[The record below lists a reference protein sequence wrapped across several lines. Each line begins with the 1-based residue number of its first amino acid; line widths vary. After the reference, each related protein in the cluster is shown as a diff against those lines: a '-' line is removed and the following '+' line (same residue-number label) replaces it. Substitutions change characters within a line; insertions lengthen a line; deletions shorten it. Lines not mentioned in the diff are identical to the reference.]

1 MNPYEESLLHSHRA
15 DLARETRSLQLS
27 GESGAI
33 PESETEVFWFG
44 KMRPTPNRI
53 TRGLVTISSWL
64 RDRIRARRTVRTAQ
78 AKVAGSPS
86 ALTTSP
92 GTVSPTPE

>member
-1 MNPYEESLLHSHRA
+1 MNPYEESLLRSHQT

-27 GESGAI
+27 GGSGAI

-44 KMRPTPNRI
+44 KVRPTPNRI
-53 TRGLVTISSWL
+53 TRALVTMSSWL
-64 RDRIRARRTVRTAQ
+64 RDRIRAGRTVREPQ

-86 ALTTSP
+86 ALATSP